1 MGSKP
6 NFDPWLRLPDP
17 TKHPGVGPKAK
28 GPVGEGERLR
38 WVYVW
43 IFQNG
48 EEGNTTWAAAADGE
62 SPEGSPDADQWAA
75 ATKSDEKWEVETEM
89 MHDSDAFRTDRAAT
103 ATALALVDRAD
114 GTTDA
119 YWWTEAVLLKPPR
132 KRRRRAATTKRSG
145 TAT

>member
-6 NFDPWLRLPDP
+6 NFDPILHLPDP
-17 TKHPGVGPKAK
+17 TKHPGHGPEAK
-28 GPVGEGERLR
+28 GPVGDRESLR

-48 EEGNTTWAAAADGE
+48 EEKNDEGETVTWAAAADGE
-62 SPEGSPDADQWAA
+62 SPEGSPAAEQWAA
-75 ATKSDEKWEVETEM
+75 ATKTGDEWTAETHM
-89 MHDSDAFRTDRAAT
+89 MGDSDAFRTDRAAT

-119 YWWTEAVLLKPPR
+119 YWWTEAVLLKR
-132 KRRRRAATTKRSG
+132 ADDARRS
-145 TAT
+145 